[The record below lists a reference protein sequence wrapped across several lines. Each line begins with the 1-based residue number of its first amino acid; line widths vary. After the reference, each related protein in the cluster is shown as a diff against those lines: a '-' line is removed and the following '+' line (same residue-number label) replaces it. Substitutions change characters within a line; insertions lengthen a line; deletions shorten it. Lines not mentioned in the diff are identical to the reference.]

1 MVSAKPLSRNPAYCA
16 ITLHVLIPLPR
27 PPFPPPPPSHRMAAA
42 AAASRDVAVGDDDG
56 TKEAKDL
63 TTEQWLAKFAAVK
76 LKPDG
81 KTPEYGEITR
91 VANMDPAV
99 SKSTFN
105 HRWNTKD
112 SRETA
117 FGPAPALGV
126 LEADMIQWIR
136 DYREL
141 GVKVSEIFVVH
152 KALHVAK

>member
-1 MVSAKPLSRNPAYCA
+1 MYLYPS
-16 ITLHVLIPLPR
+16 
-27 PPFPPPPPSHRMAAA
+27 PPPPPSHRMAAA

-81 KTPEYGEITR
+81 KTPEFGEITR
-91 VANMDPAV
+91 VANMYPAV

>member
-1 MVSAKPLSRNPAYCA
+1 MAGQVRRCQAQARWENSRIRRDHARGQ
-16 ITLHVLIPLPR
+16 HG
-27 PPFPPPPPSHRMAAA
+27 
-42 AAASRDVAVGDDDG
+42 SRGI
-56 TKEAKDL
+56 E
-63 TTEQWLAKFAAVK
+63 EHH
-76 LKPDG
+76 
-81 KTPEYGEITR
+81 
-91 VANMDPAV
+91 
-99 SKSTFN
+99 